1 MATRSRAAA
10 RSQRAAPAAGSSCRG
25 SSSRGV
31 LRWLGW
37 IAGCLLA
44 GVVAMQLYFFVQI
57 AAWQYVDPS
66 STSFMRAERWRLCGL
81 KLWDC
86 EIDHRWVPYDS
97 ISRNLKR
104 AVIASE
110 DGDFVNHPGYEVDA
124 MLDAWERNKKRG
136 HIVRGG
142 STITQQLAK
151 NLFLSSEQNYLRK
164 GQELVIAWMLEFW
177 LDKRRIYEIYL
188 NSVEWGEGV
197 FGVDAAA
204 RHYFRTTADKLTVG
218 QAARLAA
225 ALPAPKCF
233 DKKTYCANVRV
244 NFKIKAGIIARRMGA
259 ATLPD

>member
-1 MATRSRAAA
+1 MATRTRSRHRPPPARAA
-10 RSQRAAPAAGSSCRG
+10 SGAGP
-25 SSSRGV
+25 
-31 LRWLGW
+31 LRWLAW
-37 IAGCLLA
+37 VAGCLLA
-44 GVVAMQLYFFVQI
+44 GIVALQLYFFFQI
-57 AAWQYVDPS
+57 ALWQYVTPS
-66 STSFMRAERWRLCGL
+66 STSFMRAERWRLCGVNV
-81 KLWDC
+81 WSC
-86 EIDHRWVPYDS
+86 GIEREWVRYED

-110 DGDFVNHPGYEVDA
+110 DADFVNHPGYELDA

-151 NLFLSSEQNYLRK
+151 NLFLSSEQVYLRK
-164 GQELVIAWMLEFW
+164 GQELVITWMLEFW
-177 LDKRRIYEIYL
+177 LDKQRIFEIYL

-197 FGVDAAA
+197 FGAQAAA
-204 RHYFRTTADKLTVG
+204 RHYFNTSATKLSVG

-233 DKKTYCANVRV
+233 DKKAYCANVRV
-244 NFKIKAGIIARRMGA
+244 NFRAKAGIIARRMGS

>member
-1 MATRSRAAA
+1 MAERKRTARPGAA
-10 RSQRAAPAAGSSCRG
+10 QGGRG
-25 SSSRGV
+25 GGLNP
-31 LRWLGW
+31 LRWLAYLLGTL
-37 IAGCLLA
+37 IAGVL
-44 GVVAMQLYFFVQI
+44 AMQVYFFLQI
-57 AAWQYVDPS
+57 AAWQTVNPS
-66 STSFMRAERWRLCGL
+66 STAFLRAEQWRLCGF
-81 KLWDC
+81 KFWSCQVDR
-86 EIDHRWVPYDS
+86 RWVGYDD

-110 DGDFVNHPGYEVDA
+110 DADFVNHPGYELDA

-151 NLFLSSEQNYLRK
+151 NLFLSSEQHYLRK
-164 GQELVIAWMLEFW
+164 GQELAITWMLEFW
-177 LDKRRIYEIYL
+177 LDKQRIYEIYL

-197 FGVDAAA
+197 FGVEAAA
-204 RHYFRTTADKLTVG
+204 QHYFKTGAAKLSVG

-233 DKKTYCANVRV
+233 DKKEYCANVRV
-244 NFKIKAGIIARRMGA
+244 NFKVKANIIARRMGA

>member
-1 MATRSRAAA
+1 MRWI
-10 RSQRAAPAAGSSCRG
+10 GYLGECLIV
-25 SSSRGV
+25 GV
-31 LRWLGW
+31 LALQ
-37 IAGCLLA
+37 
-44 GVVAMQLYFFVQI
+44 VYFFLQI
-57 AAWQYVDPS
+57 AAWQYLDPS

-81 KLWDC
+81 NVWSCSVDRK
-86 EIDHRWVPYDS
+86 WVGYGEM
-97 ISRNLKR
+97 SRNIKR

-110 DGDFVNHPGYEVDA
+110 DADFVNHPGYELDA

-151 NLFLSSEQNYLRK
+151 NLFLSSEQYYVRK
-164 GQELVIAWMLEFW
+164 GQELAITWMLEFW
-177 LDKRRIYEIYL
+177 LDKQRIFEIYL

-197 FGVDAAA
+197 FGVEAAA
-204 RHYFRTTADKLTVG
+204 QHYFHTSASRLTVG

-233 DKKTYCANVRV
+233 DKKEYCANVRV
-244 NFKIKAGIIARRMGA
+244 NFRTKASIIARRMGA

>member
-1 MATRSRAAA
+1 MARQRTAAA
-10 RSQRAAPAAGSSCRG
+10 RAPARASGAANPLRWIGYLGECLIV
-25 SSSRGV
+25 GV
-31 LRWLGW
+31 LALQ
-37 IAGCLLA
+37 
-44 GVVAMQLYFFVQI
+44 VYFFLQI
-57 AAWQYVDPS
+57 AAWQYLDPS

-81 KLWDC
+81 NVWSCSVDRK
-86 EIDHRWVPYDS
+86 WVGYGEM
-97 ISRNLKR
+97 SRNIKR

-110 DGDFVNHPGYEVDA
+110 DADFVNHPGYELDA

-151 NLFLSSEQNYLRK
+151 NLFLSSEQYYVRK
-164 GQELVIAWMLEFW
+164 GQELAITWMLEFW
-177 LDKRRIYEIYL
+177 LDKQRIFEIYL

-197 FGVDAAA
+197 FGVEAAA
-204 RHYFRTTADKLTVG
+204 QHYFHTSASRLTVG

-233 DKKTYCANVRV
+233 DKKEYCANVRV
-244 NFKIKAGIIARRMGA
+244 NFRTKASIIARRMGA